1 MMQSQQIQRIKLMKR
16 NVNGILLLDKPNGAS
31 SNEILQVVK
40 RLYCAN
46 KAGHTGSLDPLA
58 TGMLPICFGDATKFS
73 QFLLEAN
80 KSYIVTGKLG
90 ETTQSQD
97 SESPVLV
104 KKEISHVD
112 VKAIEAVLPKFLGKT
127 MQLPPMH
134 SAIKH
139 QGQPL
144 YKLAR
149 QGITIERTPREITV
163 YDIKLLGLKNDL
175 FELEIK
181 CSKGTYVRT
190 IVADIGDMLGCGA
203 HVVALRRS
211 AVEPYDSD
219 RMVGIDQIK
228 ELATKNDYAAL
239 DQLLLPIDSMLVD
252 MPKVALTPDMVFYMK
267 QGQAV
272 LVPGVP
278 NSGLVKMFSK
288 SGKFLGVGEIT
299 PDGKI
304 TPRKMCQI

>member
-1 MMQSQQIQRIKLMKR
+1 MMQSQQMQRIKQMKR
-16 NVNGILLLDKPNGAS
+16 NVNGILLLDKPKGAS

-80 KSYIVTGKLG
+80 KSYIVIGKLG

-104 KKEISHVD
+104 KKEIGHINFN
-112 VKAIEAVLPKFLGKT
+112 AIEEILPKFRGKI

-139 QGQPL
+139 KGQPL

-149 QGITIERTPREITV
+149 QGITIEREPREITV
-163 YDIKLLGLKNDL
+163 YDIKLLSLKNDL

-190 IVADIGDMLGCGA
+190 IVADIGDILGVGA

-219 RMVGIDQIK
+219 RMVGIDQVK
-228 ELATKNDYAAL
+228 ELATNNDYAAL
-239 DQLLLPIDSMLVD
+239 DKLLLPIDSMLIA
-252 MPKVALTPDMVFYMK
+252 MPQVALTSDMVFYMQ

-288 SGKFLGVGEIT
+288 SGKFLGVGEVMS
-299 PDGKI
+299 DGKV
-304 TPRKMCQI
+304 TPRKMCKI

>member
-1 MMQSQQIQRIKLMKR
+1 MKR

>member
-1 MMQSQQIQRIKLMKR
+1 MKR
-16 NVNGILLLDKPNGAS
+16 NVDGILLLDKPNGAS

-97 SESPVLV
+97 SESPILV

>member
-1 MMQSQQIQRIKLMKR
+1 MMQSQQTQRIKPMKR
-16 NVNGILLLDKPNGAS
+16 NVNGILLLDKPKGAS

-40 RLYCAN
+40 RFYCAN

-97 SESPVLV
+97 SETPVLV
-104 KKEISHVD
+104 KKEIGHID
-112 VKAIEAVLPKFLGKT
+112 FNAIEEILPKFRGKI

-134 SAIKH
+134 SALKH
-139 QGQPL
+139 KGQPL

-149 QGITIERTPREITV
+149 QGITIEREPREITV
-163 YDIKLLGLKNDL
+163 YDIKLLNLKNDL

-190 IVADIGDMLGCGA
+190 IVADIGDILGVGA

-219 RMVGIDQIK
+219 RMVGIDQVK
-228 ELATKNDYAAL
+228 ELATNNDYAAL
-239 DQLLLPIDSMLVD
+239 DKLLLPIDSMLIT
-252 MPKVALTPDMVFYMK
+252 MPQIALTSDMVFYMQ

-278 NSGLVKMFSK
+278 NSGLVKMFSR
-288 SGKFLGVGEIT
+288 SGKFLGVGEVAS
-299 PDGKI
+299 DGKI
-304 TPRKMCQI
+304 TPRKMCKI

>member
-1 MMQSQQIQRIKLMKR
+1 MTQSQQIQRIKQMKR

-40 RLYCAN
+40 RFYCAN

-80 KSYIVTGKLG
+80 KSYMVTGKLG

-104 KKEISHVD
+104 KKEAGHID
-112 VKAIEAVLPKFLGKT
+112 FNAIEEILPKFRGKI

-139 QGQPL
+139 KGQPL

-149 QGITIERTPREITV
+149 QGITIERAPREITV
-163 YDIKLLGLKNDL
+163 YDIKLLNLNNDL
-175 FELEIK
+175 LELEIK

-190 IVADIGDMLGCGA
+190 IIADIGDILGVGA
-203 HVVALRRS
+203 HVVALRRLT
-211 AVEPYDSD
+211 VEPYDSN
-219 RMVGIDQIK
+219 RMVSIDQIK

-239 DQLLLPIDSMLVD
+239 DKLLLPIDSMLISMPQIVLTQD
-252 MPKVALTPDMVFYMK
+252 MFFYMQ

-272 LVPGVP
+272 LVPGAP

-288 SGKFLGVGEIT
+288 SGKFLGVGEVT
-299 PDGKI
+299 SDNKI
-304 TPRKMCQI
+304 TPRKMCKI